1 MHDIMAKAGYEPV
14 DKPAL
19 KKEKKKG
26 PGQGWLLLFYANVF
40 FACASFSIVVPTMY
54 PYLTKDLLTHGR
66 HVRES
71 TTRHTPTTR
80 HPPGAAAFRTPRHPA
95 QHTIGGND
103 WSSTR
108 SLTRFAS
115 FASMPVPV

>member
-1 MHDIMAKAGYEPV
+1 MAKAGYEPV
-14 DKPAL
+14 DKPAV

-54 PYLTKDLLTHGR
+54 PYLTKDLLTQGR

-71 TTRHTPTTR
+71 HPVTPRRPGT
-80 HPPGAAAFRTPRHPA
+80 PPGAAAFRTPRHPVP
-95 QHTIGGND
+95 HDD
-103 WSSTR
+103 WGKRLSSTR
-108 SLTRFAS
+108 SLTRFDL
-115 FASMPVPV
+115 PVPV

>member
-1 MHDIMAKAGYEPV
+1 MAKAGYEPV
-14 DKPAL
+14 DKPAV

-66 HVRES
+66 HVRAS

-80 HPPGAAAFRTPRHPA
+80 HPPWAPLHSAHHGIQR
-95 QHTIGGND
+95 HTIGGND

>member
-1 MHDIMAKAGYEPV
+1 MAKAGYEPV
-14 DKPAL
+14 DKPAA

-54 PYLTKDLLTHGR
+54 PYLTKDLLTQGR

-71 TTRHTPTTR
+71 
-80 HPPGAAAFRTPRHPA
+80 HPVTPRRPGTPRAPLHFA
-95 QHTIGGND
+95 HHGIQCHTTIGEND
-103 WSSTR
+103 CRRRVR
-108 SLTRFAS
+108 SL
-115 FASMPVPV
+115 